1 VAGLSIDDLDA
12 LADPAGDPTTV
23 LARVVRL
30 IGSRF
35 GSDVCSAYLL
45 EPDRANLILAATIGL
60 RQESVGKVRLALQEG
75 LVGLVAEQVGP
86 LAVEHAQS
94 HPRFKRFREAG
105 EDEFQSFLG
114 VPLVDDGVLQ
124 GALVVQTAAPRR
136 FSTDEVEALVTTALQ
151 VTPIITAAR
160 VLHRFVAPT
169 QERLWTLARNLWWS
183 WDQDTIGLFRDI
195 DPERWHRLN
204 HNPISLL
211 SELPLAVLEKRANDL
226 ALHGRI
232 SYAYRRQ
239 KEYLSEDQTW
249 AATHA
254 GVLRPHPVAYF
265 SAEFGLHESFPIYS
279 GGLGVLSGDHI
290 KSASDL
296 GLPLV
301 GVGLFY
307 SQGYF
312 RQRIDLSGWQREQY
326 LVTDLG
332 HLPMEPAIGPS
343 GEAVMVR
350 IDTRSG
356 TIAAKVW
363 RVRVGRCDLLLL
375 DSNVEGNSPEDRELT
390 SRLYGGDGRVRIRQ
404 ELLLGVGGFRALRA
418 MGITPGVLH
427 LNEGHS
433 GFALLEAVRH
443 RMEEE
448 GLDVARAVRNV
459 AREVV
464 FTTHT
469 PVPAGHDRFSEGLIE
484 EHLGP
489 LRDALG
495 VSLHDLMALGRE
507 NPGNPHEEFC
517 MTVLGLKL
525 ARRTN
530 AVSALHGEVSRAMW
544 TGLYPGRAEDDVPIG
559 HVTNGVHV
567 PTWLAEPMARL
578 YDRHLGVGWRQHSG
592 EARIWEG
599 IEQIDDAELW
609 ETHLILKARLID
621 FVRRRAGEPGEYRV
635 EPPDTASRL
644 SKALS
649 PDALTIGFARRFAT
663 YKRAN
668 LLLADLEMLGTLVN
682 DPKRPVQFVFAGKAH
697 PHDEP
702 GKRVLQEIARMMRDP
717 AFTGKFMFVEDYDIN
732 VGRALVQGVDVW
744 LNNPR
749 RPLEAS
755 GTSGQKVVLN
765 GGLNLSVL
773 DGWWAEAYDGLN
785 GFAIGEG
792 RTHVDMRI
800 HDERDGQ
807 DLYRVLRD
815 EVIPL
820 FYQRDQDGLPR
831 GWITRMKRTIRTLGW
846 RFNADRMVMDYVRQ
860 YYVPAAGGTSSDTR
874 AW

>member
-1 VAGLSIDDLDA
+1 
-12 LADPAGDPTTV
+12 
-23 LARVVRL
+23 
-30 IGSRF
+30 
-35 GSDVCSAYLL
+35 
-45 EPDRANLILAATIGL
+45 
-60 RQESVGKVRLALQEG
+60 
-75 LVGLVAEQVGP
+75 
-86 LAVEHAQS
+86 
-94 HPRFKRFREAG
+94 
-105 EDEFQSFLG
+105 
-114 VPLVDDGVLQ
+114 
-124 GALVVQTAAPRR
+124 
-136 FSTDEVEALVTTALQ
+136 
-151 VTPIITAAR
+151 
-160 VLHRFVAPT
+160 
-169 QERLWTLARNLWWS
+169 
-183 WDQDTIGLFRDI
+183 
-195 DPERWHRLN
+195 
-204 HNPISLL
+204 LL

-239 KEYLSEDQTW
+239 QEYLSDDQTW

-254 GVLRPHPVAYF
+254 GVLRPRPVAYF

-279 GGLGVLSGDHI
+279 GGLGVLAGDHI

-312 RQRIDLSGWQREQY
+312 RQRIDVSGWQREQY

-332 HLPMEPAIGPS
+332 NLPMEPAIGPS
-343 GEAVMVR
+343 GEAVTVR

-356 TIAAKVW
+356 SVSAKVW

-375 DSNVEGNSPEDRELT
+375 DSDVDGNSPEDRELT

-448 GLDVARAVRNV
+448 GVTISQAVRAVARD
-459 AREVV
+459 VV

-469 PVPAGHDRFSEGLIE
+469 PVPAGHDRFSEALVE

-495 VSLHDLMALGRE
+495 ISLHDLMALGRE
-507 NPGNPHEEFC
+507 RPDNPHEEFC

-525 ARRTN
+525 ARRAN

-567 PTWLAEPMARL
+567 PTWLAPPMARL
-578 YDRHLGVGWRQHSG
+578 YDRHLGVGWRQQSG
-592 EARIWEG
+592 EARIWDG

-621 FVRRRAGEPGEYRV
+621 FVRRRAREQGEYRA
-635 EPPDTASRL
+635 EPADVATRL
-644 SKALS
+644 SKALK

-668 LLLADLEMLGTLVN
+668 LVLADLEVLGRLVN

-702 GKRVLQEIARMMRDP
+702 GKRMLQEIARMMRDP
-717 AFTGKFMFVEDYDIN
+717 AFAGKFAFVEDYDIN

-792 RTHVDMRI
+792 RTHADMRI

-831 GWITRMKRTIRTLGW
+831 GWIKRMKRTIRTLGW
-846 RFNADRMVMDYVRQ
+846 RFNADRMVMDYARK